1 MTINLVIDRIMKDT
15 FWPCVTASSS
25 YFVYSTTK
33 HCFLAWP
40 LCGHIWCFW
49 CINTTFPLV
58 GIRLSMEKPST
69 YSSTT
74 NFFLLT
80 PFFPKKFTNVFLT
93 QKPRQQIS
101 NLDPIF
107 VFMQQSQ
114 KYKTKIN
121 LQNQLLTS
129 NFQSLTSRKP
139 KSKSQ
144 NLFSNKNTPTKKK
157 TNLHLF
163 VNCTPNT
170 SNKKT

>member
-1 MTINLVIDRIMKDT
+1 
-15 FWPCVTASSS
+15 
-25 YFVYSTTK
+25 
-33 HCFLAWP
+33 
-40 LCGHIWCFW
+40 
-49 CINTTFPLV
+49 
-58 GIRLSMEKPST
+58 MEKPST

-74 NFFLLT
+74 NFFLST
-80 PFFPKKFTNVFLT
+80 PFFSKKFTNVFLT
-93 QKPRQQIS
+93 QKLQQQIS

-144 NLFSNKNTPTKKK
+144 NLFSNKNTHTRKK
-157 TNLHLF
+157 TNLHLSI
-163 VNCTPNT
+163 NCTPNT
-170 SNKKT
+170 SNKKTQKICL